1 MKTKYIVIGV
11 VILIVGV
18 VCFMI
23 FKKRDTIKEE
33 DMDVTKIKSFYL
45 TYTNGYA
52 MNSYTRYQLRF
63 DDGKYIAE
71 IKPYGV
77 SEDDLLEIEVDKEVM
92 NKTVEILKKYEVNK
106 WDGFD
111 KTDQGVLDG
120 DSFSLSVSLEE
131 DKSISAHGYMM
142 WPEHYR
148 DVVGEISPIFMDI
161 YNNR

>member
-131 DKSISAHGYMM
+131 DKSISADGYMM